1 MGLHPD
7 LYPLISLIISLI
19 SPYFIIRLNSSH
31 NEFQSSH
38 AFDSRTGIKKKPT
51 KQNPQQSKQ
60 NQTNA
65 MILKNVLQGEI
76 QCLWRNNIQE
86 MDMLQN
92 DQ

>member
-1 MGLHPD
+1 MNFN
-7 LYPLISLIISLI
+7 PLMHSTVGQV
-19 SPYFIIRLNSSH
+19 F
-31 NEFQSSH
+31 
-38 AFDSRTGIKKKPT
+38 KKKPT